1 MEVNNPLSV
10 LVIIWALSDYS
21 LFVFATGILKT
32 TVMLTCKVI
41 ICGLDCARWVQISL
55 STHKLLIIKLQLAK
69 KHIIHS

>member
-1 MEVNNPLSV
+1 MKVNNPLSV

-21 LFVFATGILKT
+21 LFVFATT
-32 TVMLTCKVI
+32 TVMLTCEVI
-41 ICGLDCARWVQISL
+41 ICGLDCGQWLQISL